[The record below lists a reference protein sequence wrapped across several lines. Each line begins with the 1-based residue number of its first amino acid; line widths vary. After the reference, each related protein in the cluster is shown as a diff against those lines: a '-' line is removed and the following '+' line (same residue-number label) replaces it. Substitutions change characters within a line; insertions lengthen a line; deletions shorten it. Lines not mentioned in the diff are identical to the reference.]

1 MIREESYY
9 LDLFQVNR
17 EQLASLAAE
26 GIRGGGSYCDLFFE
40 NTTYHELLLRDG
52 IVSSGGFHIDFG
64 VGIRVLKGDRTGY
77 AYSES
82 TDRKAMAEAVKAAAK
97 IAHGAITQQP
107 SIYPP
112 APPRGAGGRIPQ
124 TPCVASL
131 RETMPP
137 EPPLALGRTQPQRS
151 EDGLGRGQRA
161 VRPQVDRYPFENDWR
176 EAEARMF
183 VPFMEKLQQKI
194 SAKDQRVV
202 KVIVSLSDQVS
213 DILMFN
219 SLGELTT
226 DTRPMGTIAVSVIFS
241 QDGKIE
247 NKTVS
252 RSYRTG
258 AEMLTE
264 ALSDEVA
271 REAVSGIDERFA
283 ARRPKGGSMPVVMGA
298 GASGILLHEAMG
310 HAFEADFNRKG
321 QSIFSGRIG
330 EKVCDAEISIVDD
343 GTLQGNRGSVN
354 FDDEGVP
361 GQKTFMVRDGVLE
374 SYLHDRISANHFG
387 VSPTGNGRRETFR
400 YAPIP
405 RMRSTYM
412 LGGSSDKDS
421 IIASVKK
428 GIYVDQFSNGQV
440 QIGEGDFTF
449 FVKSG
454 FLIEDG
460 RLTMPVKDI
469 NIIGNGPQALADII
483 AVGNDLKVDEG
494 AWTCGKGQ
502 SCPVSCGIPTVLV
515 KNLTVGGE

>member
-1 MIREESYY
+1 MIKDKGYY
-9 LDLFQVNR
+9 LALFQVS
-17 EQLASLAAE
+17 EQQLDGLASE
-26 GIRGGGSYCDLFFE
+26 GLRGGGSYCDLFFE
-40 NTTYHELLLRDG
+40 NTEYHELLLRDG
-52 IVSSGGFHIDFG
+52 IVSSGGFHVDFG
-64 VGIRVLKGDRTGY
+64 VGIRVLKGERTGY

-82 TDRKAMAEAVKAAAK
+82 TDARSMDEAVKAATL
-97 IAHGAITQQP
+97 IAQGSNTSHNN
-107 SIYPP
+107 
-112 APPRGAGGRIPQ
+112 
-124 TPCVASL
+124 L
-131 RETMPP
+131 
-137 EPPLALGRTQPQRS
+137 PQRS
-151 EDGLGRGQRA
+151 EDGLGRDIMTLRQAQDSVQG
-161 VRPQVDRYPFENDWR
+161 PDRYPFGQDWR
-176 EAEARMF
+176 EAEARSF
-183 VPFMEKLQQKI
+183 VPYMERLQQKI
-194 SAKDQRVV
+194 SSADRRAI

-219 SLGELTT
+219 SLGELTF
-226 DTRPMGTIAVSVIFS
+226 DTRPMGTIAVSVVFS

-252 RSYRTG
+252 RSYRKG
-258 AEMLTE
+258 VEMLTD
-264 ALSDEVA
+264 ALLEEIA
-271 REAVSGIDERFA
+271 AEAVAGIDERFA
-283 ARRPKGGSMPVVMGA
+283 ARRPKGGQMPVVMGA

-330 EKVCDAEISIVDD
+330 EKVCSSDISIVDD
-343 GTLQGNRGSVN
+343 GTIPGNRGSVN

-361 GQKTFMVRDGVLE
+361 GQKTFMVRDGILT
-374 SYLHDRISANHFG
+374 SYLHDRISAGYYG

-412 LGGSSDKDS
+412 LSGSSDKES
-421 IIASVKK
+421 IIASVRK

-469 NIIGNGPQALADII
+469 NIIGNGPQALADIV

-502 SCPVSCGIPTVLV
+502 SCPVSCGIPTVLI

>member
-1 MIREESYY
+1 MFNPESYY
-9 LDLFQVNR
+9 LDLFQVTPGTL
-17 EQLASLAAE
+17 EELTGL
-26 GIRGGGSYCDLFFE
+26 GIKEGGSYCDLFFE

-52 IVSSGGFHIDFG
+52 IVSSGGFHIDYG

-82 TDRKAMAEAVKAAAK
+82 TDARSMRDAVKAASM
-97 IAHGAITQQP
+97 IAQ
-107 SIYPP
+107 
-112 APPRGAGGRIPQ
+112 GGRCRPAGADLGHRPYSAAASEAKREWTRPGSKVGPA
-124 TPCVASL
+124 TPN
-131 RETMPP
+131 
-137 EPPLALGRTQPQRS
+137 
-151 EDGLGRGQRA
+151 DY
-161 VRPQVDRYPFENDWR
+161 YPFERDWR
-176 EAEARMF
+176 AAESSGF
-183 VPFMEKLQQKI
+183 VPYMEKLQRKI
-194 SAKDQRVV
+194 SASDQRVL

-213 DILMFN
+213 DIMMYN
-219 SLGELTT
+219 SLGELTF
-226 DTRPMGTIAVSVIFS
+226 DTRPMGTIAVSVVFG
-241 QDGKIE
+241 QDGKVE

-252 RSYRTG
+252 RSFRTG

-264 ALSDEVA
+264 GLLDEIA
-271 REAVSGIDERFA
+271 SEAVKGIDERFA
-283 ARRPKGGSMPVVMGA
+283 AKRPKGGKMPVVMGA

-330 EKVCDAEISIVDD
+330 EKVCREEISIVDD
-343 GTLQGNRGSVN
+343 GTIPGNRGAVN

-361 GQKTFMVRDGVLE
+361 GQNTFMVRNGVLE
-374 SYLHDRISANHFG
+374 SYLHDRISAAHFG
-387 VSPTGNGRRETFR
+387 VAPTGNGRRESFR

-405 RMRSTYM
+405 RMRATYM
-412 LGGSSDKDS
+412 LGGKSTKED

-469 NIIGNGPQALADII
+469 NIIGNGPQALADIT
-483 AVGNDLKVDEG
+483 AVGNDPKVDDG

-515 KNLTVGGE
+515 NNLTVGGE

>member
-1 MIREESYY
+1 MYNNENYY
-9 LDLFQVNR
+9 LDLFQVTR
-17 EQLASLAAE
+17 PQLENLVAA
-26 GIRGGGSYCDLFFE
+26 GIKEGGSYSDLFFE
-40 NTTYHELLLRDG
+40 NTTYQDLLLRDG
-52 IVSSGGFHIDFG
+52 IVSSGGFHIDYG

-82 TDRKAMAEAVKAAAK
+82 TDAKSMSEAVKAAAL
-97 IAHGAITQQP
+97 IAHGAIMPQP
-107 SIYPP
+107 IYPP
-112 APPRGAGGRIPQ
+112 APPWGTEGRSPQ
-124 TPCVASL
+124 TPPVASL
-131 RETMPP
+131 QTP
-137 EPPLALGRTQPQRS
+137 E
-151 EDGLGRGQRA
+151 GQSN
-161 VRPQVDRYPFENDWR
+161 DYYPFKGDWR
-176 EAEARMF
+176 LEEARVF
-183 VPFMEKLQQKI
+183 VPFMERIQKEI
-194 SAKDQRVV
+194 SARDNRVL
-202 KVIVSLSDQVS
+202 KVIVSLSNQIS

-219 SLGELTT
+219 SLGELTY
-226 DTRPMGTIAVSVIFS
+226 DTRPMGTIAASIVFT

-258 AEMLTE
+258 TEMLTE
-264 ALSDEVA
+264 TLLEDIVS
-271 REAVSGIDERFA
+271 EAVNGIDERFA
-283 ARRPKGGSMPVVMGA
+283 ARRPKGGKMSVVMGA

-330 EKVCDAEISIVDD
+330 EKVCSEDISIVDD
-343 GTLQGNRGSVN
+343 GTILGNRGAVN

-361 GQKTFMVRDGVLE
+361 GQKTFMVRNGVLE
-374 SYLHDRISANHFG
+374 SYLHDRISATHFG
-387 VSPTGNGRRETFR
+387 VSPTGNGRRESFR

-405 RMRSTYM
+405 RMRATYM
-412 LGGSSDKDS
+412 LGGKATKED

-460 RLTMPVKDI
+460 KLTMPVKDI
-469 NIIGNGPQALADII
+469 NIIGNGPQALADITM
-483 AVGNDLKVDEG
+483 VGNDPKVDEG

-515 KNLTVGGE
+515 NNLTVGGE

>member
-1 MIREESYY
+1 MIKDKGYY
-9 LDLFQVNR
+9 LDLFQVT
-17 EQLASLAAE
+17 EQQLDGLASE
-26 GIRGGGSYCDLFFE
+26 GLRGGGSYCDLFFE
-40 NTTYHELLLRDG
+40 NTEYHELLLRDG
-52 IVSSGGFHIDFG
+52 IVSSGGFHVDFG
-64 VGIRVLKGDRTGY
+64 VGIRVLKGERTGY
-77 AYSES
+77 AYSER
-82 TDRKAMAEAVKAAAK
+82 TDARSMSEAVKAATL
-97 IAHGAITQQP
+97 IAASDSG
-107 SIYPP
+107 SFPP
-112 APPRGAGGRIPQ
+112 A
-124 TPCVASL
+124 L
-131 RETMPP
+131 RQAQGP
-137 EPPLALGRTQPQRS
+137 
-151 EDGLGRGQRA
+151 
-161 VRPQVDRYPFENDWR
+161 DRYPFGNDWR
-176 EAEARMF
+176 EAEARSF
-183 VPFMEKLQQKI
+183 VPYMERLQRRI
-194 SAKDQRVV
+194 SEADRRAI

-219 SLGELTT
+219 SLGELTF
-226 DTRPMGTIAVSVIFS
+226 DTRPMGTIAVSVVFS
-241 QDGKIE
+241 QDGRME

-252 RSYRTG
+252 RSYRKG
-258 AEMLTE
+258 IEMLTD
-264 ALSDEVA
+264 ALLEEIA
-271 REAVSGIDERFA
+271 AEAVAGIDDRFA
-283 ARRPKGGSMPVVMGA
+283 ARRPKGGQMPVVMGA

-330 EKVCDAEISIVDD
+330 EKVCSTDISIVDD
-343 GTLQGNRGSVN
+343 GTIMGNRGAVN

-361 GQKTFMVRDGVLE
+361 GQKTYMVRDGILT
-374 SYLHDRISANHFG
+374 SYLHDRISAGFYG

-412 LGGSSDKDS
+412 LSGSSDKES
-421 IIASVKK
+421 IIASVRK

-502 SCPVSCGIPTVLV
+502 SCPVSCGIPTVLI

>member
-1 MIREESYY
+1 MYNNENYY
-9 LDLFQVNR
+9 LDLFQVTR
-17 EQLASLAAE
+17 PQLENLVAA
-26 GIRGGGSYCDLFFE
+26 GIKEGGSYSDLFFE
-40 NTTYHELLLRDG
+40 NTTYQDLLLRDG
-52 IVSSGGFHIDFG
+52 IVSSGGFHIDYG

-82 TDRKAMAEAVKAAAK
+82 TDAKSMSEAVKAAAL
-97 IAHGAITQQP
+97 IAHGAIMPQP
-107 SIYPP
+107 IYPP
-112 APPRGAGGRIPQ
+112 APPRGTEGRSPQ
-124 TPCVASL
+124 TPPVASL
-131 RETMPP
+131 QTP
-137 EPPLALGRTQPQRS
+137 ERQS
-151 EDGLGRGQRA
+151 NDY
-161 VRPQVDRYPFENDWR
+161 YPFKGDWR
-176 EAEARMF
+176 LEEARVF
-183 VPFMEKLQQKI
+183 VPFMEKIQKEI
-194 SAKDQRVV
+194 SARDNRVL
-202 KVIVSLSDQVS
+202 KVIVSLSNQIS

-219 SLGELTT
+219 SLGELTC
-226 DTRPMGTIAVSVIFS
+226 DTRPMGTIAASIVFT

-258 AEMLTE
+258 TEMLTE
-264 ALSDEVA
+264 TLLEDIVS
-271 REAVSGIDERFA
+271 EAVTGIDERFA
-283 ARRPKGGSMPVVMGA
+283 ARRPKGGKMSVVMGA

-330 EKVCDAEISIVDD
+330 EKVCSEDISIVDD
-343 GTLQGNRGSVN
+343 GTIPGNRGAVN

-374 SYLHDRISANHFG
+374 SYLHDRISATHFG
-387 VSPTGNGRRETFR
+387 VSPTGNGRRESFR

-405 RMRSTYM
+405 RMRATYM
-412 LGGSSDKDS
+412 LGGKATKED

-460 RLTMPVKDI
+460 KLTMPVKDI
-469 NIIGNGPQALADII
+469 NIIGNGPQALADITM
-483 AVGNDLKVDEG
+483 VGNDPKVDEG

-515 KNLTVGGE
+515 NNLTVGGE